1 MDTAR
6 IFIHDNDQAI
16 CLPEGYRFEGTE
28 VYIQKVGN
36 VVVLSPVAGSWQT
49 LIDSLGQF
57 SDDFMENREQP
68 DV

>member
-28 VYIQKVGN
+28 VYIQKG
-36 VVVLSPVAGSWQT
+36 
-49 LIDSLGQF
+49 
-57 SDDFMENREQP
+57 R
-68 DV
+68 